1 VLGRLVYQRLRRVLV
16 PDLRRLWTRDMDVRV
31 NDLQVDARLKDLQ
44 QRLSA
49 TQSELSYLRTA
60 HRKLALSEWMAT
72 RAPLTG
78 QLATQLSLDRIR
90 AHVCNAVSN
99 AAVDTEPTTHA
110 VISSVLPPDFYE
122 LLSRS
127 IPPSELFPDRD
138 PVKQDWEM
146 EALGQAPDLTR
157 QVWSFFDDY
166 VVRELLAPAIFARF
180 RHAVAGHYAQT
191 GGASFGAAAAEIP
204 HAPTAG
210 RIQLRRPGY
219 HLRPHLDPKRVVITG
234 LLYLA
239 REGDSEEFGTQLFRV
254 NGRFT
259 HLGTKT
265 FFPEEE
271 GLTCEV
277 ARSVPFRANTLL
289 AFVNSGAAHGAT
301 LPPDAPLDE
310 RYAFQ
315 FYIKPD
321 DGKLKKL
328 LQDLPEDV
336 RATWKGLT

>member
-1 VLGRLVYQRLRRVLV
+1 VLGRIVYQRLRRVLV
-16 PDLRRLWTRDMDVRV
+16 PDLRRLWTRDMDARV
-31 NDLQVDARLKDLQ
+31 KDLQVDARIKDLQ
-44 QRLSA
+44 QRLAA
-49 TQSELSYLRTA
+49 TQSELFYLRAA
-60 HRKLALSEWMAT
+60 HRKLALSEWNAT
-72 RAPLTG
+72 RAPLASG
-78 QLATQLSLDRIR
+78 LDTQLSLDRIR
-90 AHVCNAVSN
+90 THVCGAVSN
-99 AAVDTEPTTHA
+99 AAVHTEPTTYT
-110 VISSVLPPDFYE
+110 VIERVLPPDFYE

-146 EALGQAPDLTR
+146 EALDQAPELTR
-157 QVWSFFDDY
+157 RVWSFFDDR
-166 VVRELLAPAIFARF
+166 VVREVLAPAIFARF
-180 RHAVAGHYAQT
+180 REAVIGHYAQS
-191 GGASFGAAAAEIP
+191 GGDAFGARAADIP

-239 REGDSEEFGTQLFRV
+239 RDGDSEDYGTRLFRV

-259 HLGTKT
+259 HTGTKT

-277 ARSVPFRANTLL
+277 ARMVPFRANTLL

-301 LPPDAPLDE
+301 LPADAALDE

-328 LQDLPEDV
+328 LQDLPDDI